1 MHYYIPFTHYLSSL
15 VFVALAFEALVR
27 FSSNSGAKRMSFLF
41 FLEARDEE
49 KDGAAEISQYS
60 YPSIH
65 TTGIYIHI
73 YV

>member
-1 MHYYIPFTHYLSSL
+1 M
-15 VFVALAFEALVR
+15 ALAFEALVR

-41 FLEARDEE
+41 FFLEARDEE

-60 YPSIH
+60 YQV
-65 TTGIYIHI
+65 YILPVYIPVYI